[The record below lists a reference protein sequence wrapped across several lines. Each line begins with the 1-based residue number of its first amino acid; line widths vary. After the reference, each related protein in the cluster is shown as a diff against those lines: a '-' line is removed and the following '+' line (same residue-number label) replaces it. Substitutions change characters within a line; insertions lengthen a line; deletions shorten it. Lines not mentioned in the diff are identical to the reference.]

1 MSYYQTIYNQLR
13 QLGFT
18 EAGALGMLGNWDC
31 ESNCEPNRIQGDFSP
46 YRSESKSYT
55 LGVMNGSISRQEFGS
70 DQRGYGL
77 AQWTYVN
84 SSRTAGRKFNL
95 YDFWKKSGR
104 AIDDP
109 TMQCDFCWWELTVG
123 GYAHVRPAVTEN
135 KDLYT
140 AVDKICRLYE
150 QPAVNNID
158 ARFASAK
165 RIKEQIDLNSWAD
178 DIPEPETP
186 VEPDEPDYEPKPET
200 EYWPPR
206 MIDKN
211 MTGPDVE
218 VLQAVLKARGYIKTN
233 PDGIFGSYL
242 EEQVKRF
249 QRDHDLEADGV
260 VGPMT
265 WGKLLERE

>member
-31 ESNCEPNRIQGDFSP
+31 ESNCEPNRVQGDFLP

-84 SSRTAGRKFNL
+84 LSRTAGRKFNL

-104 AIDDP
+104 ALDDSI
-109 TMQCDFCWWELTVG
+109 MQCNFCWWELTVG

-150 QPAVNNID
+150 QPTVNNID

-186 VEPDEPDYEPKPET
+186 VEPDEPDYEPTPET

-206 MIDKN
+206 MIDEHCEGFPEIKL
-211 MTGPDVE
+211 
-218 VLQAVLKARGYIKTN
+218 LQALLVCHGYNVVI
-233 PDGIFGSYL
+233 DGIFGKAL
-242 EEQVKRF
+242 REKTEAF
-249 QRDHDLEADGV
+249 QREHGLDPDGC
-260 VGPMT
+260 VGPMS
-265 WGKLLERE
+265 WKKLLEY